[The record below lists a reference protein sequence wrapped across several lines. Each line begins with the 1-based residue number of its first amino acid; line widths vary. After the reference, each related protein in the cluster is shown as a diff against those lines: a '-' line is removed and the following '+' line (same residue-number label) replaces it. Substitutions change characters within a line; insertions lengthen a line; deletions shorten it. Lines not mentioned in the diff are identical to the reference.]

1 MHVTSNSFIIQ
12 LYPNVESISSY
23 CLDYYYIIISHKW
36 NQWYSALAFPFLC
49 QILFP
54 LKLVIAFFSPSTS
67 FSNYHQFVT
76 DSDGIIKPLS
86 KRSSSLGNLLELYF
100 PFEVVG
106 RGVCFCFLTKSF
118 SSCSLRLLNNCCVK
132 KSLHHYPKNSF
143 TSSQSWISCLQ
154 NHTLYFLMF
163 ALACWSKSSSSSR
176 MYMLWDLP
184 HRHSTCTFDWQ
195 LGGIRI
201 STLEATAQL
210 WKHRS
215 LLTSKFAAEKW
226 DLIVVRDPLLYD

>member
-100 PFEVVG
+100 PLKLWGGGFAFVFWQKASPPAHWGSWTTVA
-106 RGVCFCFLTKSF
+106 
-118 SSCSLRLLNNCCVK
+118 LRNPFIIIL
-132 KSLHHYPKNSF
+132 
-143 TSSQSWISCLQ
+143 
-154 NHTLYFLMF
+154 
-163 ALACWSKSSSSSR
+163 
-176 MYMLWDLP
+176 
-184 HRHSTCTFDWQ
+184 
-195 LGGIRI
+195 RI
-201 STLEATAQL
+201 
-210 WKHRS
+210 
-215 LLTSKFAAEKW
+215 
-226 DLIVVRDPLLYD
+226 PLLLLRVGFHVFRIIHFISWCLLLLVGANHPVAPGCTCFETSHIGIQPAHLIDSWEAYGYQR